1 MRSYVNLKIVKFVL
15 LVAATGALCFSC
27 DFGNGDG
34 RVCLDGEGALVPE
47 MRPVNDDFIVI
58 SHQIP
63 GSVFITQ
70 GSPAELTLQGQANLL
85 PFVTSEISN
94 EILTLAFD
102 GCLNS
107 GMPIDAFITV
117 PNLRAVS
124 LAGIGNIIFVN
135 DIISTRLETSILGSG
150 DLDLRGNA
158 DTLEVIIIGQGNV
171 NGFGMIS
178 DRCLVN
184 IAGQGNVEVTANN
197 ELDVLINGQGNVFY
211 KGMPIINSEIN
222 GQGEVIDFN

>member
-1 MRSYVNLKIVKFVL
+1 M
-15 LVAATGALCFSC
+15 LVAATAALCFSC

-34 RVCLDGEGALVPE
+34 GRVCLDGEGPLVPE
-47 MRPVNDDFIVI
+47 MRPVNGDFIVVL
-58 SHQIP
+58 HQIP

-94 EILTLAFD
+94 EILTLDFD
-102 GCLNS
+102 ECLNS
-107 GMPIDAFITV
+107 GMPINVFVTV

-124 LAGIGNIIFVN
+124 LAGIGNITFVN
-135 DIISTRLETSILGSG
+135 DIISTRLETSIVGSG
-150 DLDLRGNA
+150 NLDLRGNA
-158 DTLEVIIIGQGNV
+158 DTLEVLVVGQGNA
-171 NGFGMIS
+171 NAFGMIS

-184 IAGQGNVEVTANN
+184 IAGQGNVEVTANT